1 MDSSTIAVS
10 VSPNPPKGKNSKDEA
25 SDGDAEAFSISLEV
39 ARDEADGEP
48 GTASITIQGVTS
60 ESGEA
65 GDASAD
71 DSEGEVTIEID
82 SVVFSGDDLA
92 LNLTAS
98 TVLGDGSVAITSD
111 GSFGVEGSVSG
122 ENEVRLEVGETL
134 TFELPPAEGQVV
146 GGQVTITNLFSNGEN
161 GEAALVFAYDADDQQ
176 LAVYSAL
183 GNETG
188 SVTVDIDVPFAR
200 LDFKAVDNDAWF
212 LDQNSNFGVSDVT
225 ALFASV
231 VDDLA
236 DGASELIDD
245 VLATVGSKLSDL
257 VDLGHFGTVHFE
269 ISRVSANKL
278 ASIDALSRVNVK
290 VDSDSDRRNQTD
302 LDRNITLRQ
311 DLPDRSFIGRAEDR
325 YNG

>member
-1 MDSSTIAVS
+1 MDSSTIAIS
-10 VSPNPPKGKNSKDEA
+10 VSPNPAKGKSSEETASESEA
-25 SDGDAEAFSISLEV
+25 DAFSISLEV
-39 ARDEADGEP
+39 ARDEAGGEP
-48 GTASITIQGVTS
+48 ATTSITIQGVTS

-65 GDASAD
+65 GAD
-71 DSEGEVTIEID
+71 EPEGEVTIEIET
-82 SVVFSGDDLA
+82 VVFSGDDLEV
-92 LNLTAS
+92 NLSAS
-98 TVLGDGSVAITSD
+98 TVLGDGSVAITTD
-111 GSFGVEGSVSG
+111 GAFGVEGSVSG

-134 TFELPPAEGQVV
+134 TFELPPADGEVV
-146 GGQVTITNLFSNGEN
+146 GGQVTITNLFGNGEN
-161 GEAALVFAYDADDQQ
+161 NEGALIFAYDADDRQ
-176 LAVYSAL
+176 LAVYSAT

-188 SVTVDIDVPFAR
+188 SVTVDIEVPFAR

-245 VLATVGSKLSDL
+245 VLANVGSKLAEL
-257 VDLGHFGTVHFE
+257 IDLGHFGTVHFE

-290 VDSDSDRRNQTD
+290 VDRESERQIQNDVDRSV
-302 LDRNITLRQ
+302 TLQQ
-311 DLPDRSFIGRAEDR
+311 DLPDRPFVGRAEDR
-325 YNG
+325 VDG